1 MTSPAKHRLLRWVPE
16 IAVLVTWSL
25 TVIGAVWAVS
35 AERADVQHELRE
47 QRSTMNDHEARLRA
61 LERQA
66 SEIAADVRWIR
77 QTLEQQRKP

>member
-1 MTSPAKHRLLRWVPE
+1 MIEPSAQRVRRWVPE

-35 AERADVQHELRE
+35 AERADTLHELRE
-47 QRSTMNDHEARLRA
+47 QRTVAADHEARLRA

-66 SEIAADVRWIR
+66 HEIAADVRWIR
-77 QTLEQQRKP
+77 QALEQQRKP